1 MAAHHK
7 PRFRGATLRP
17 ASKAIVAYL
26 QANGRQSFEQLGA
39 VFKEPSAYRTDG
51 PNGHEPDPQWLRARL
66 NALRDA
72 DHVLKTLDGGTW
84 YFAAA
89 YPSGT
94 EQTPRTRRPL
104 DCQSIDNV
112 VPPRR
117 IYVMGGDS
125 YVPPAPSPRRDG
137 SMDFAECP
145 SVEAGSTRPFV
156 PGKAIYG

>member
-1 MAAHHK
+1 MPAHRK
-7 PRFRGATLRP
+7 PRFKGSTLRP

-26 QANGRQSFEQLGA
+26 QANGRQSFEQLEEL
-39 VFKEPSAYRTDG
+39 FKEPSQYRSEG
-51 PNGHEPDPQWLRARL
+51 PTGHKPNPMWLRTRL
-66 NALRDA
+66 NLLRDA
-72 DHVLKTLDGGTW
+72 DHVTKTLEQGTW
-84 YFAAA
+84 YFEAA
-89 YPSGT
+89 YPTGT
-94 EQTPRTRRPL
+94 EQTPRARLPL
-104 DCQSIDNV
+104 DCQSLDV

-117 IYVMGGDS
+117 IYVMGGGN